1 MMNFIRAGNGD
12 RREDRPKSWYPIAVN
27 SQNKIRILKMEW
39 DEETQDYKLLERPA
53 ADETLVYPVKFEN
66 GQRIEKRWQRG
77 YKRVATEYEEYR
89 VRRANDGDITIDFKT
104 RMDDEAPPV
113 TWWDKGEYASANY
126 GASELKDF
134 FGEKTFDFRKLKS
147 LSRMQFA
154 HVARQNLKVLRW
166 ISSQVLAPQVKLYFG
181 LGEKQKLLIAIF
193 LLSKVP
199 ISIRSSSREFRRL
212 CIPPTGKKASRP
224 HPKPAFRTASKFSS
238 LKATKTP

>member
-1 MMNFIRAGNGD
+1 MNFIRAGNGD
-12 RREDRPKSWYPIAVN
+12 RREDRPKVVVSDC
-27 SQNKIRILKMEW
+27 SELTEQDSHLEMEW

-134 FGEKTFDFRKLKS
+134 FGEKN
-147 LSRMQFA
+147 
-154 HVARQNLKVLRW
+154 V
-166 ISSQVLAPQVKLYFG
+166 
-181 LGEKQKLLIAIF
+181 
-193 LLSKVP
+193 
-199 ISIRSSSREFRRL
+199 
-212 CIPPTGKKASRP
+212 
-224 HPKPAFRTASKFSS
+224 
-238 LKATKTP
+238 